1 MPGDIVNTG
10 DQLMPSDLTV
20 TRTVVVSNA
29 MGLHARPAAQ
39 LVHLA
44 NRFKSDLK
52 LYRAGEGGRE
62 ADCRSV
68 LAMLMLAACK
78 DTELEL
84 RASGEDAADAVETLA
99 GYFDRNFDEK

>member
-1 MPGDIVNTG
+1 MAEDT
-10 DQLMPSDLTV
+10 TV
-20 TRTVVVSNA
+20 LRMLKVGSE

-39 LVHLA
+39 VAHIA
-44 NRFKSDLK
+44 GRFASELK
-52 LYRAGEGGRE
+52 LRRTDRRCE

-84 RASGEDAADAVETLA
+84 RATGADAAAAADAVED
-99 GYFDRNFDEK
+99 YFRRNFNEA

>member
-1 MPGDIVNTG
+1 MAEET
-10 DQLMPSDLTV
+10 TV
-20 TRTVVVSNA
+20 LKTLKVGSE

-39 LVHLA
+39 VAYIAGHY
-44 NRFKSDLK
+44 KSELK
-52 LYRAGEGGRE
+52 LRRTDRHCE

-84 RASGEDAADAVETLA
+84 LATGIDAAAAADAVED
-99 GYFDRNFDEK
+99 YFRRNFNEA